1 VVTAR
6 EEFGIAAVEAQA
18 AGRPVI
24 ARGAGG
30 LLENVVDGV
39 TGCWWDG
46 GPEELAGAVSEFDAL
61 DVDPQAC
68 VENAARFDAQVF
80 RERFPREVEAALRD
94 GPVERLDA
102 WPRILRRSSH
112 ARRTVWPGRFGQV

>member
-1 VVTAR
+1 M
-6 EEFGIAAVEAQA
+6 
-18 AGRPVI
+18 
-24 ARGAGG
+24 
-30 LLENVVDGV
+30 DGV

-46 GPEELAGAVSEFDAL
+46 GPEELADAVSDFDAL
-61 DVDPQAC
+61 GVDPQAC
-68 VENAARFDAQVF
+68 VDNAARFDARVF

-112 ARRTVWPGRFGQV
+112 ARRPVWPGRFGQV